1 MIILGHLLGALFAA
15 LDEQHQRDTKGPDRQ
30 HHGKEPDHASNPR
43 PDTPQESSTRRHQNR
58 RR

>member
-15 LDEQHQRDTKGPDRQ
+15 LDEQHQRDKKNPERQ
-30 HHGKEPDHASNPR
+30 QRGQAPDHTSNPR
-43 PDTPQESSTRRHQNR
+43 PDTSQESSTRRHQNR